1 MVKRLSY
8 YLTVFIL
15 ELYLADR
22 TSQEATR
29 SLGHKLKLGGFHY
42 G

>member
-15 ELYLADR
+15 ELYLAER
-22 TSQEATR
+22 ISQEVAR
-29 SLGHKLKLGGFHY
+29 SLGHKLKLRGFHN